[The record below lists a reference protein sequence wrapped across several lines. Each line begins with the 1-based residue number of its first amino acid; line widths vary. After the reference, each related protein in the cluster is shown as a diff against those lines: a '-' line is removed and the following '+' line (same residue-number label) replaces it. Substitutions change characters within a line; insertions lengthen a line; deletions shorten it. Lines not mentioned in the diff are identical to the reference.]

1 MRRRSMAIVL
11 ATIAVDAFGF
21 GISLPLTPELLGNP
35 ASPLYLLSP
44 ATPTSTA
51 YLLIGLLTAT
61 YPMMQFFST
70 PVLGQLS
77 DRYGRKPVLA
87 VSLAGTAA
95 GYVLFAIGVGVRSV
109 PLLFVSRA
117 IDGLTG
123 GNVSVAHAV
132 IADITPP
139 EERTKAFGLAMGTFG
154 AAMILGPVL
163 GGTLADPSVS
173 SWFTAKTPFL
183 VAAALAALNTVSIL
197 LAFAE
202 THKPAAAA
210 PIQLVRNL
218 KNLARAYARP
228 KLRPIFAA
236 QFFVMTGNA
245 LFITFFGVF
254 LIDRFAFSQHQI
266 ARFFGYTGALMIFTQ
281 FITLR
286 RMAKRFS
293 EDRVLRVTML
303 GTAVTVAAY
312 VVIPSAWWIIPIAP
326 LVSTCNGLS
335 LVNLQ
340 GLLSRTAGPEA
351 QGEVL
356 GIGQSINALAMAFPP
371 LLAGTIATVLAP
383 AGIVLAAALAHVV
396 AWSVFLALGRRGN
409 A

>member
-1 MRRRSMAIVL
+1 MPIVL
-11 ATIAVDAFGF
+11 FTIAVDAFGF

-35 ASPLYLLSP
+35 ASPLYMLSA

-61 YPMMQFFST
+61 YPIMQFFST
-70 PVLGQLS
+70 PLLGQLS
-77 DRYGRKPVLA
+77 DRYGRKPVLTA
-87 VSLAGTAA
+87 SLAGTAA
-95 GYVLFAIGVGVRSV
+95 GYVLFAIGVATKSV

-117 IDGLTG
+117 IDGMTG

-132 IADITPP
+132 IADVTAP
-139 EERTKAFGLAMGTFG
+139 EERTRAFGLAMGTFG

-163 GGTLADPSVS
+163 GGALADRSLS

-183 VAAALAALNTVSIL
+183 VAATLAALNTVSIW
-197 LAFAE
+197 AFFAE
-202 THKPAAAA
+202 THKPDTSA

-228 KLRPIFAA
+228 KLRRIFGA

-254 LIDRFAFSQHQI
+254 LIDRFAFSQHEI
-266 ARFFGYTGALMIFTQ
+266 ARFFGYTGACMIFTQ
-281 FITLR
+281 FVTLR

-293 EDRVLRVTML
+293 EAKILRITIL
-303 GTAVTVAAY
+303 GTAVMVAAY
-312 VVIPSAWWIIPIAP
+312 VVIPSAWWIILIAP

-340 GLLSRTAGPEA
+340 GLLSRTAGAEA

-383 AGIVLAAALAHVV
+383 AGIVVAAAIAHVV
-396 AWSVFLALGRRGN
+396 AWSVFVVLGRGGDG
-409 A
+409 